1 MNIAWLLTMAR
12 RDSRRNRGRLL
23 LFISSIV
30 LGIAALVAI
39 DSFSINLKK
48 SIDNEAKGL
57 VGADLVLQTRQE
69 PADKSLQGLIDT
81 LGGEKARQVS
91 FVSMVLFPKNGGTR
105 LANVRALEGN
115 YPFYGNIVTQPSD
128 AQTSFRVGKK
138 ALVDKTLMMQY
149 RINVGDSVKIGDTKF
164 VIEGEM
170 SGAPGQAGIA
180 STVAPVI
187 YIPIQSLDATGL
199 IQKGSRVEFNYY
211 FKYAEATNPDAL
223 IKPYEDRLKK
233 QGIDIDTVKNRKQS
247 LGTAFTSM
255 TDFLNLVGFV
265 ALLLGCIGVASA
277 VHIYLKDKRSTVA
290 VLRTLGASG
299 RQAFLIYLFQIS
311 GMALFGA
318 IVGAA
323 LGSFIQMAL
332 PIVLADF
339 LPVQNVE
346 NAISFGAI
354 GRGIVIGVL
363 VAMLFALL
371 SLVGIRNTSPL
382 RVLRAAY
389 EENESVRDFWLWI
402 VYAVILLFVGSFA
415 FLQLKDIKAA
425 IGFVVVIVAMFLV
438 LAGVAQLL
446 MWAVRRF
453 FPMSWSYVWRQSI
466 ANLYRPN
473 NQTLILM
480 TCIGLGTALVTTLFF
495 TQDLLLNQVR
505 LSGSEN
511 QPNMILFDI
520 QTPQKEGVA
529 QLALAK
535 GLPLMQQV
543 PIVTT
548 RLEAVDGVNVREL
561 MKDTLAKREHWALE
575 REYRCTYRDTMIET
589 ETTLEGEWFAKKAKD
604 PNKIYVSLAQRPAE
618 ALHVK
623 PGAKLTFDVQ
633 GTMVETEVSDIRQ
646 VNFNRVQ
653 TNFFVVFPTGV
664 LEKAPQ
670 FHVIVTRTESPEKS
684 ADFQRAVVE
693 QYPNISCIDLSQIL
707 KTVDTVLGKVSFVIR
722 FMALFSIL
730 TGLVV
735 LISSVALSKY
745 QRMKESV
752 LLRTIGASR
761 RKILTINA
769 LEYLMLGMLAVATG
783 LILSVGGAYLLATF
797 IFKIPFTP
805 DWSPTIWVFLGIT
818 SLTVII
824 GLFNSREV
832 VNLPPLEVLRSE
844 VG

>member
-1 MNIAWLLTMAR
+1 
-12 RDSRRNRGRLL
+12 
-23 LFISSIV
+23 
-30 LGIAALVAI
+30 
-39 DSFSINLKK
+39 
-48 SIDNEAKGL
+48 
-57 VGADLVLQTRQE
+57 
-69 PADKSLQGLIDT
+69 
-81 LGGEKARQVS
+81 
-91 FVSMVLFPKNGGTR
+91 
-105 LANVRALEGN
+105 
-115 YPFYGNIVTQPSD
+115 
-128 AQTSFRVGKK
+128 
-138 ALVDKTLMMQY
+138 
-149 RINVGDSVKIGDTKF
+149 
-164 VIEGEM
+164 M

-211 FKYAEATNPDAL
+211 FKYAEAVNPDEL

-233 QGIDIDTVKNRKQS
+233 QGIDVDTVKNRKQS

-299 RQAFLIYLFQIS
+299 QQAFFIYLFQIS

-425 IGFVVVIVAMFLV
+425 IGFVVVIVAMFLI

-520 QTPQKEGVA
+520 QTPQKDGVA
-529 QLALAK
+529 KLALSK

-561 MKDTLAKREHWALE
+561 MKDTLAKRENWALE

-589 ETTLEGEWFAKKAKD
+589 ETTLEGEWFAKKQKD

-670 FHVIVTRTESPEKS
+670 FHVIVTRTETPEKS

-752 LLRTIGASR
+752 LLRTLGASR

-769 LEYLMLGMLAVATG
+769 LEYLMLGMLAVFTG

-797 IFKIPFTP
+797 IFKIPFKP